1 MTAPARVPVA
11 DAILAALAGRLA
23 ALAPGGRLVLGVGGE
38 SGSGKSD
45 TATALAA
52 ALSARGR
59 PAIVLHQDD
68 YFVRPPYTNHAW
80 RQAGGLERI
89 GPAEVDLAR
98 LAAHIT
104 AFRRG
109 EDGVVGPRLDYAN
122 DRFLE
127 RPLDFAA
134 TRALLVEGTYVLGLA
149 DLDARVFLSA
159 THAET
164 AARRAARA
172 RAAEEL
178 TPFVARVLE
187 REHALIAPY
196 AATADVV
203 VDADFRVVRPS

>member
-1 MTAPARVPVA
+1 MSSLDRVPVA
-11 DAILAALAGRLA
+11 EAILAALAGRLA
-23 ALAPGGRLVLGVGGE
+23 ASGAEGRLVIGVGGE
-38 SGSGKSD
+38 SGSGKSE
-45 TATALAA
+45 TAAALAA
-52 ALSARGR
+52 ALSDRGL
-59 PAIVLHQDD
+59 PAMVLHQDD

-80 RQAGGLERI
+80 RLAGGLERI
-89 GPAEVDLAR
+89 GPGEVDLVR
-98 LAAHIT
+98 LAAHVA

-127 RPLDFAA
+127 RPLDLRAA
-134 TRALLVEGTYVLGLA
+134 RALCVEGTYVLGLP
-149 DLDARVFLSA
+149 DLDARVFLAA

-178 TPFVARVLE
+178 TPFVERVLQ

-196 AATADVV
+196 GATADVV